1 MSGKRHLITDP
12 VALMRDLGEILD
24 ADLNDPFLSE
34 NEHHFLIQMHGK
46 LEDGE
51 RCTKKQYIWMNVL
64 ILAME
69 VFDGDRYFR
78 RDLFD
83 EELWEDPEWAS

>member
-1 MSGKRHLITDP
+1 
-12 VALMRDLGEILD
+12 
-24 ADLNDPFLSE
+24 
-34 NEHHFLIQMHGK
+34 
-46 LEDGE
+46 
-51 RCTKKQYIWMNVL
+51 
-64 ILAME
+64 ME